1 MIETPGLPGVFL
13 CTDGQTFLLQV
24 DEMMQLSSKGRSLS
38 LERPHVMGIL
48 NVTPDS
54 FSDGGRFKRIDLALS
69 HASEMVADGATLI
82 DIGGESTRPGAP
94 DVSEQEELDRVIPV
108 VERMARELDVMISL
122 DTSKAAVMA
131 AGCAAGGHL
140 INDVRALLEPGAL
153 HVAAEAGV
161 PVCLMHMQGQP
172 RTMQAEPHY
181 DDLLGEVRAFFDER
195 IAACLAAGIPREQL
209 LLDPGYGFG
218 KTLAHN
224 YQLLAEQ
231 HKLLDYCLPLLVGMS
246 RKSMIGNLLARP
258 VDERLAGSLA
268 CALIGLQ
275 QGARIIRVH
284 DVRAT
289 MDALRVGWM
298 TMTGQDFIS
307 K

>member
-1 MIETPGLPGVFL
+1 
-13 CTDGQTFLLQV
+13 
-24 DEMMQLSSKGRSLS
+24 MQLISKGLSLS

-54 FSDGGRFKRIDLALS
+54 FSDGGHFNQIERAMV
-69 HASEMVADGATLI
+69 HARQMVSDGATLI

-108 VERMARELDVMISL
+108 VERLVAELDVMISL
-122 DTSKAAVMA
+122 DTSKAAVMREGCK
-131 AGCAAGGHL
+131 AGAHL

-153 HVAAEAGV
+153 AVAAEADV

-195 IAACLAAGIPREQL
+195 IAACLAAGIRRQQL

-224 YQLLAEQ
+224 YQLLAQ
-231 HKLLDYCLPLLVGMS
+231 QSKLLDYQLPLLVGMS
-246 RKSMIGNLLARP
+246 RKSMIGNLLGRP
-258 VDERLAGSLA
+258 VDDRLAGSLA
-268 CALIGLQ
+268 CALIGMQ
-275 QGARIIRVH
+275 HGAQIIRVH
-284 DVRAT
+284 DVRET
-289 MDALRVGWM
+289 MDALRAGWM
-298 TMTGQDFIS
+298 VMTGQDFIS

>member
-1 MIETPGLPGVFL
+1 
-13 CTDGQTFLLQV
+13 
-24 DEMMQLSSKGRSLS
+24 MQLISKGLCLS
-38 LERPHVMGIL
+38 LDRPHVMGIL

-54 FSDGGRFKRIDLALS
+54 FSDGGNFTQLERAMT
-69 HASEMVADGATLI
+69 HARQMVADGATLI

-94 DVSEQEELDRVIPV
+94 DVSEQEELDRVIPI
-108 VERMARELDVMISL
+108 VERLVRECNVIISL
-122 DTSKAAVMA
+122 DTSKAAVMREGCK
-131 AGCAAGGHL
+131 AGAHL
-140 INDVRALLEPGAL
+140 INDVRALQEPGAL
-153 HVAAEAGV
+153 LAAAEADV

-172 RTMQAEPHY
+172 RTMQVEPHY
-181 DDLLGEVRAFFDER
+181 DDLLEEVKAFFDER
-195 IAACLAAGIPREQL
+195 IAACEAAGIGREKL

-231 HKLLDYCLPLLVGMS
+231 RGLLEYGLPLLVGMS

-268 CALIGLQ
+268 CALIGMQ

-284 DVRAT
+284 DVRET
-289 MDALRVGWM
+289 MDALRVGWQA
-298 TMTGQDFIS
+298 MTGQDFIS

>member
-1 MIETPGLPGVFL
+1 
-13 CTDGQTFLLQV
+13 
-24 DEMMQLSSKGRSLS
+24 MQLTSKGLSLS

-54 FSDGGRFKRIDLALS
+54 FSDGGHFNQLERAMT
-69 HASEMVADGATLI
+69 HARQMVAEGATLI

-108 VERMARELDVMISL
+108 VERMVAELEVMISL
-122 DTSKAAVMA
+122 DTSKAAVMRE
-131 AGCAAGGHL
+131 GCAAGAHL

-153 HVAAEAGV
+153 AAAAVANV

-195 IAACLAAGIPREQL
+195 IAACLAAGIEREQL

-224 YQLLAEQ
+224 YQLLAQQE
-231 HKLLDYCLPLLVGMS
+231 KLLDYQLPLLVGMS
-246 RKSMIGNLLARP
+246 RKSMIGNLLGCP

-268 CALIGLQ
+268 CALIGMQ
-275 QGARIIRVH
+275 RGARIIRVH

-289 MDALRVGWM
+289 MDALRIGWM
-298 TMTGQDFIS
+298 VMTGQDFIS

>member
-1 MIETPGLPGVFL
+1 
-13 CTDGQTFLLQV
+13 
-24 DEMMQLSSKGRSLS
+24 MQLTSKGLSLS

-54 FSDGGRFKRIDLALS
+54 FSDGGHFNQLERAMT
-69 HASEMVADGATLI
+69 HARQMVAEGATLI

-108 VERMARELDVMISL
+108 VERMVAELEVMISL
-122 DTSKAAVMA
+122 DTSKAAVMRE
-131 AGCAAGGHL
+131 GCAAGAHL

-153 HVAAEAGV
+153 AAAAVANV

-195 IAACLAAGIPREQL
+195 IAACLAAGIEREQL

-224 YQLLAEQ
+224 YQLLAQQE
-231 HKLLDYCLPLLVGMS
+231 KLLDYQLPLLVGMS
-246 RKSMIGNLLARP
+246 RKSMIGNLLGRP

-268 CALIGLQ
+268 CALIGMQ
-275 QGARIIRVH
+275 RGARIIRVH

-289 MDALRVGWM
+289 MDALRTGWM
-298 TMTGQDFIS
+298 VMTGQDFIS

>member
-1 MIETPGLPGVFL
+1 
-13 CTDGQTFLLQV
+13 
-24 DEMMQLSSKGRSLS
+24 MQLISKGLSLS

-54 FSDGGRFKRIDLALS
+54 FSDGGHFNQLERAMT
-69 HASEMVADGATLI
+69 HARQMVAEGATLI

-94 DVSEQEELDRVIPV
+94 DVSEQEELDRVLPV
-108 VERMARELDVMISL
+108 VEHMVRELDVMISL
-122 DTSKAAVMA
+122 DTSKAAVMRE
-131 AGCAAGGHL
+131 GCAAGAHL

-153 HVAAEAGV
+153 AAAAAADV

-195 IAACLAAGIPREQL
+195 IAACLTAGIAREQL

-224 YQLLAEQ
+224 YQLLAQQES
-231 HKLLDYCLPLLVGMS
+231 LLDYQLPLLVGMS
-246 RKSMIGNLLARP
+246 RKSMIGNLLGRP

-268 CALIGLQ
+268 CALIGMQ
-275 QGARIIRVH
+275 RGARIIRVH

-289 MDALRVGWM
+289 MDALRTGWM
-298 TMTGQDFIS
+298 VMTGQDFIS

>member
-1 MIETPGLPGVFL
+1 
-13 CTDGQTFLLQV
+13 
-24 DEMMQLSSKGRSLS
+24 MQLISKGRSLS

-54 FSDGGRFKRIDLALS
+54 FSDGGRFKQLELALA
-69 HASEMVADGATLI
+69 HARQMMEEGATLI

-108 VERMARELDVMISL
+108 VERMAQELDVMISL
-122 DTSKAAVMA
+122 DTSKAAVMR

-153 HVAAEAGV
+153 AAAAEADV

-181 DDLLGEVRAFFDER
+181 EDLLGEVRAFFDER
-195 IAACLAAGIPREQL
+195 IAACLDAGISRRHL

-218 KTLAHN
+218 KTVAHN
-224 YQLLAEQ
+224 YQLLAGQ
-231 HKLLDYCLPLLVGMS
+231 QKLLDYGLPLLVGMS
-246 RKSMIGNLLARP
+246 RKSMIGNLLGRP

-275 QGARIIRVH
+275 HGARIIRVH

-298 TMTGQDFIS
+298 TMTGQDFVS
-307 K
+307 R

>member
-1 MIETPGLPGVFL
+1 M
-13 CTDGQTFLLQV
+13 QTEV
-24 DEMMQLSSKGRSLS
+24 KMQLISKGLSLS

-54 FSDGGRFKRIDLALS
+54 FSDGGHFSQIERAMA
-69 HASEMVADGATLI
+69 HARQMVSDGATLI

-94 DVSEQEELDRVIPV
+94 DVNEQEELDRVIPV
-108 VERMARELDVMISL
+108 VERLVAELDVMISL
-122 DTSKAAVMA
+122 DTSKAAVMREGCK
-131 AGCAAGGHL
+131 AGAHL

-153 HVAAEAGV
+153 AVAAEADV

-195 IAACLAAGIPREQL
+195 IAACLAAGIRRQQL

-224 YQLLAEQ
+224 YQLLAQ
-231 HKLLDYCLPLLVGMS
+231 QSKLLDYQLPLLVGMS
-246 RKSMIGNLLARP
+246 RKSMIGNLLGRP
-258 VDERLAGSLA
+258 VDDRLAGSLA
-268 CALIGLQ
+268 CALIGMQ
-275 QGARIIRVH
+275 HGARIIRVH
-284 DVRAT
+284 DVRET
-289 MDALRVGWM
+289 MDALRAGWM
-298 TMTGQDFIS
+298 VMTGQDFIS

>member
-1 MIETPGLPGVFL
+1 
-13 CTDGQTFLLQV
+13 
-24 DEMMQLSSKGRSLS
+24 MQLISKGLSLS

-54 FSDGGRFKRIDLALS
+54 FSDGGHFNQLERAMT
-69 HASEMVADGATLI
+69 HARQMVAEGATLI

-94 DVSEQEELDRVIPV
+94 DVSEQEELDRVLPV
-108 VERMARELDVMISL
+108 VEHMARELDVMISL
-122 DTSKAAVMA
+122 DTSKAAVMRE
-131 AGCAAGGHL
+131 GCAAGAHL

-153 HVAAEAGV
+153 AAAAAADV

-195 IAACLAAGIPREQL
+195 IAACLTAGIAREQL

-218 KTLAHN
+218 KTLEHN
-224 YQLLAEQ
+224 YQLLAQQES
-231 HKLLDYCLPLLVGMS
+231 LLDYQLPLLVGMS
-246 RKSMIGNLLARP
+246 RKSMIGNLLGRP

-268 CALIGLQ
+268 CALIGMQ
-275 QGARIIRVH
+275 RGARIIRVH

-289 MDALRVGWM
+289 MDALRTGWVV
-298 TMTGQDFIS
+298 MTGQDFIS

>member
-1 MIETPGLPGVFL
+1 
-13 CTDGQTFLLQV
+13 
-24 DEMMQLSSKGRSLS
+24 MQLISKGLSLS

-54 FSDGGRFKRIDLALS
+54 FSDGGHFSQIERAMA
-69 HASEMVADGATLI
+69 HARQMVSDGATLI

-108 VERMARELDVMISL
+108 VERLVAELNVMISL
-122 DTSKAAVMA
+122 DTSKAAVMREGCK
-131 AGCAAGGHL
+131 AGAHL

-153 HVAAEAGV
+153 AVAAEADV

-195 IAACLAAGIPREQL
+195 IAACLAAGIRRQQL

-224 YQLLAEQ
+224 YQLLAQ
-231 HKLLDYCLPLLVGMS
+231 QSKLLDYQLPLLVGMS
-246 RKSMIGNLLARP
+246 RKSMIGNLLGRP
-258 VDERLAGSLA
+258 VDDRLAGSLA
-268 CALIGLQ
+268 CALIGMQ
-275 QGARIIRVH
+275 HGSRIIRVH
-284 DVRAT
+284 DVRET
-289 MDALRVGWM
+289 MDALRAGWM
-298 TMTGQDFIS
+298 VMTGQDFIS

>member
-1 MIETPGLPGVFL
+1 
-13 CTDGQTFLLQV
+13 
-24 DEMMQLSSKGRSLS
+24 MQLTSKGLSLS

-54 FSDGGRFKRIDLALS
+54 FSDGGHFNQLERAMT
-69 HASEMVADGATLI
+69 HARQMVAEGATLI

-108 VERMARELDVMISL
+108 VERMVAELEVMISL
-122 DTSKAAVMA
+122 DTSKAAVMRE
-131 AGCAAGGHL
+131 GCAAGAHL
-140 INDVRALLEPGAL
+140 INDVRALLEPEAL
-153 HVAAEAGV
+153 AAAAVADV

-195 IAACLAAGIPREQL
+195 IAACLAAGIRREQL

-224 YQLLAEQ
+224 YQLLAQQE
-231 HKLLDYCLPLLVGMS
+231 KLLDYQLPLLVGMS
-246 RKSMIGNLLARP
+246 RKSMIGNLLGCP

-268 CALIGLQ
+268 CALIGMQ
-275 QGARIIRVH
+275 RGARIIRVH

-289 MDALRVGWM
+289 MDALRTGWM
-298 TMTGQDFIS
+298 VMTGQDFIS

>member
-1 MIETPGLPGVFL
+1 MSMEVK
-13 CTDGQTFLLQV
+13 
-24 DEMMQLSSKGRSLS
+24 MQLISKGLSLS
-38 LERPHVMGIL
+38 LERPHIMGIL

-54 FSDGGRFKRIDLALS
+54 FSDGGHFNQLERAMT
-69 HASEMVADGATLI
+69 HARQMVVEGATLI

-94 DVSEQEELDRVIPV
+94 DVSEQEELDRVLPV
-108 VERMARELDVMISL
+108 VERMVRELDVMISL
-122 DTSKAAVMA
+122 DTSKAAVMRE
-131 AGCAAGGHL
+131 GCAAGAHL

-153 HVAAEAGV
+153 AAAAAADV

-195 IAACLAAGIPREQL
+195 IAACLTAGIAREQL

-218 KTLAHN
+218 KTLEHN
-224 YQLLAEQ
+224 YQLLAQQES
-231 HKLLDYCLPLLVGMS
+231 LLDYQLPLLVGMS
-246 RKSMIGNLLARP
+246 RKSMIGNLLGRP

-268 CALIGLQ
+268 CALIGMQ
-275 QGARIIRVH
+275 RGARIIRVH

-289 MDALRVGWM
+289 MDALRTGWVV
-298 TMTGQDFIS
+298 MTGQDFIS

>member
-1 MIETPGLPGVFL
+1 
-13 CTDGQTFLLQV
+13 
-24 DEMMQLSSKGRSLS
+24 MQLTSKGLSLS

-54 FSDGGRFKRIDLALS
+54 FSDGGHFNQLERAMT
-69 HASEMVADGATLI
+69 HARQMVAEGATLI

-108 VERMARELDVMISL
+108 VERMVAELEVMISL
-122 DTSKAAVMA
+122 DTSKAAVMRE
-131 AGCAAGGHL
+131 GCAAGAHL

-153 HVAAEAGV
+153 AAAAVADV

-195 IAACLAAGIPREQL
+195 IAACLAAGIQREQL

-224 YQLLAEQ
+224 YQLLAQQE
-231 HKLLDYCLPLLVGMS
+231 KLLDYQLPLLVGMS
-246 RKSMIGNLLARP
+246 RKSMIGNLLGCP

-268 CALIGLQ
+268 CALIGMQ
-275 QGARIIRVH
+275 RGARIIRVH

-289 MDALRVGWM
+289 MDALRTGWM
-298 TMTGQDFIS
+298 VMTGQDFIS

>member
-1 MIETPGLPGVFL
+1 
-13 CTDGQTFLLQV
+13 
-24 DEMMQLSSKGRSLS
+24 MQLTSKGLSLS

-54 FSDGGRFKRIDLALS
+54 FSDGGHFNQLERAMT
-69 HASEMVADGATLI
+69 HARQMVAEGATLI

-108 VERMARELDVMISL
+108 VERMVAELEVMISL
-122 DTSKAAVMA
+122 DTSKAAVMRE
-131 AGCAAGGHL
+131 GCAAGAHL

-153 HVAAEAGV
+153 AAAAVTNV

-181 DDLLGEVRAFFDER
+181 GDLLGEVRAFFDER
-195 IAACLAAGIPREQL
+195 IAACLAAGIEREQL

-224 YQLLAEQ
+224 YQLLAQQE
-231 HKLLDYCLPLLVGMS
+231 KLLDYQLPLLVGMS
-246 RKSMIGNLLARP
+246 RKSMIGNLLGCP

-268 CALIGLQ
+268 CALIGMQ
-275 QGARIIRVH
+275 RGARIIRVH

-289 MDALRVGWM
+289 MDALRTGWM
-298 TMTGQDFIS
+298 VMTGQDFIS

>member
-1 MIETPGLPGVFL
+1 M
-13 CTDGQTFLLQV
+13 QTEV
-24 DEMMQLSSKGRSLS
+24 KMQLISKGLSLS

-54 FSDGGRFKRIDLALS
+54 FSDGGHFNQIERAMA
-69 HASEMVADGATLI
+69 HARQMVSDGATLI

-94 DVSEQEELDRVIPV
+94 DVNEQEELDRVIPV
-108 VERMARELDVMISL
+108 VERLVAELDVMVSL
-122 DTSKAAVMA
+122 DTSKAAVMREGCK
-131 AGCAAGGHL
+131 AGAHL

-153 HVAAEAGV
+153 AVAAEADV

-195 IAACLAAGIPREQL
+195 IAACLAAGIRRQQL

-224 YQLLAEQ
+224 YQLLAQ
-231 HKLLDYCLPLLVGMS
+231 QSKLLDYQLPLLVGMS
-246 RKSMIGNLLARP
+246 RKSMIGNLLGRP
-258 VDERLAGSLA
+258 VDDRLAGSLA
-268 CALIGLQ
+268 CALIGMQ
-275 QGARIIRVH
+275 HGARIIRVH
-284 DVRAT
+284 DVRET
-289 MDALRVGWM
+289 MDALRAGWM
-298 TMTGQDFIS
+298 VMTGQDFIS

>member
-1 MIETPGLPGVFL
+1 
-13 CTDGQTFLLQV
+13 
-24 DEMMQLSSKGRSLS
+24 MQLISKGLSLS
-38 LERPHVMGIL
+38 LDRPHVMGIL

-54 FSDGGRFKRIDLALS
+54 FSDGGNFTQLERAMT
-69 HASEMVADGATLI
+69 HARQMVADGATLI

-94 DVSEQEELDRVIPV
+94 DVSELEELDRVIPI
-108 VERMARELDVMISL
+108 VERLVRELDVMISL
-122 DTSKAAVMA
+122 DTSKAAVMRE
-131 AGCAAGGHL
+131 GCAAGAHL

-153 HVAAEAGV
+153 AAAAAADV

-181 DDLLGEVRAFFDER
+181 DDLLGDVRAFFDER
-195 IAACLAAGIPREQL
+195 IAACLTAGIAREQL

-224 YQLLAEQ
+224 YQLLAQQES
-231 HKLLDYCLPLLVGMS
+231 LLDYQLPLLVGMS
-246 RKSMIGNLLARP
+246 RKSMIGNLLGRP

-268 CALIGLQ
+268 CALIGMQ
-275 QGARIIRVH
+275 RGARIIRVH

-289 MDALRVGWM
+289 MDALRTGWM
-298 TMTGQDFIS
+298 VMTGQDFIS